1 MLPFLLLKEIVM
13 VVKRSAPR
21 TRKAVPA
28 KVVMEYVD
36 IHTIVPYAFNPR
48 DNAEAVASVAK
59 SITNFG
65 FLVPVVVD
73 ANNVLVAGH
82 TRVEAAKSLGLSEVP
97 SIRAGHLTDDQINA
111 FRLIDNKV
119 SELAKWDFD
128 LLSGEITKLTDS
140 GIVLTDF
147 GWTKEELDCLT
158 DIVRDDCLSTEGL
171 VDLEAAERLRNLA
184 RRAPSTARVVIG
196 EIVFFVPATVYRT
209 WVDGVRTLHDYN
221 DADIVADL
229 KHRLG
234 LMEPGQ

>member
-13 VVKRSAPR
+13 AVKRSPAR

-36 IHTIVPYAFNPR
+36 IHSIVPYAYNPR
-48 DNAEAVASVAK
+48 DNSEAIASVAK

-82 TRVEAAKSLGLSEVP
+82 TRVEAAKTLGLSEVP

-147 GWTKEELDCLT
+147 GWTQSELDCLT
-158 DIVRDDCLSTEGL
+158 DIVRDDCLSTENL

-184 RRAPSTARVVIG
+184 RRAPSTSRFVLG
-196 EIVFFVPATVYRT
+196 ELVFFTPATAYRT
-209 WVDGVRTLHDYN
+209 WVDGLRTLHDYN
-221 DADIVADL
+221 DVEIIREI

-234 LMEPGQ
+234 IPES